1 MKYLEIK
8 GEKKS
13 NPKLVKLSK
22 TINKKSIARTSDPGP
37 LRTPELLN
45 SLSSPIKN
53 ITE

>member
-8 GEKKS
+8 GKKKS
-13 NPKLVKLSK
+13 NPKLVKLIKNNKQKVHSK
-22 TINKKSIARTSDPGP
+22 NFRPRAITYS
-37 LRTPELLN
+37 ELLN